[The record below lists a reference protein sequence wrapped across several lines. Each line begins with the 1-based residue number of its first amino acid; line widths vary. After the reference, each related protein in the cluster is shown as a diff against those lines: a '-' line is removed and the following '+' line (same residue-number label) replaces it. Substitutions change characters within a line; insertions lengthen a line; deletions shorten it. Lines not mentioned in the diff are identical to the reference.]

1 MQQSHAAFLDYVLKH
16 SEAGNIQS
24 VINTIDRYGWTKGWL
39 MNIGD
44 QKGQILDEAI
54 RSRKPKTVLELGN
67 RFEEFLFS
75 VNRCHLGT
83 FLGYSSLRMAAQLP
97 NDAAIICVDI
107 NPETTEIART
117 IHKHAGVDD
126 RIRII
131 VDSSEHVIPQ
141 LTKKLRI
148 NSFDFIFIDHY
159 GSHYLRDFKL
169 LEEHGLIQSGTMI
182 VADNVIA
189 PGAPDYLRYVRN
201 NQNYTTKTHES
212 LVEYT
217 NDMVDGV
224 EITVRS

>member
-1 MQQSHAAFLDYVLKH
+1 MQHSHAGFLDYVLKH
-16 SEAGNIQS
+16 SQEGNIQS

-54 RSRKPKTVLELGN
+54 RSRKPKTVLELG
-67 RFEEFLFS
+67 
-75 VNRCHLGT
+75 T

-97 NDAAIICVDI
+97 NDAVIICVDM
-107 NPETTEIART
+107 NPETTEIARA
-117 IHKHAGVDD
+117 IHKHAGVGD

-131 VDSSEHVIPQ
+131 VDSSERVIPQ
-141 LTKKLRI
+141 LIEKVHI

-169 LEEHGLIQSGTMI
+169 LEEYGLIRSGTMI

-189 PGAPDYLRYVRN
+189 PGAPGYLQYVRN
-201 NQNYTTKTHES
+201 NQNYRTKTHES

-224 EITVRS
+224 EVTVRN